1 MSEEFCSKIYNSYYE
16 ETLGCH
22 SKEETCACVR
32 LFKTL
37 FCEKTWQNRKKKS
50 ATFHSLTRYP
60 IQTSTTLPI
69 HRTQTSLP
77 NTPQHEGSTH
87 QVQKAENHTR
97 LPLVLPLMNATHR
110 NHAAHLSE
118 WPSLPA
124 QLISGGLPHAHCQLK
139 CPVRTQTGKKT
150 KYCSMLIQFTGP
162 TN

>member
-1 MSEEFCSKIYNSYYE
+1 MSEEFCSKIYNCYYE

-22 SKEETCACVR
+22 SKEETCVCVR

-37 FCEKTWQNRKKKS
+37 FCEKTSQNRKKISNLSFLDKVPDS
-50 ATFHSLTRYP
+50 D
-60 IQTSTTLPI
+60 STTLPI

-77 NTPQHEGSTH
+77 NTPQHEGSPH

-110 NHAAHLSE
+110 SHAAHLSE

-124 QLISGGLPHAHCQLK
+124 QLISGGLPHTHCQLK
-139 CPVRTQTGKKT
+139 YPVRTQTGKKT
-150 KYCSMLIQFTGP
+150 KYCSMLIHSTGP